1 MATYRALLEINITFK
16 RLRAPVK
23 IERIPRWRSVMGIL
37 LAERLESLFSSEKPK
52 RRREQLYDQMLAV
65 IARDLVPE
73 RPHRSEPRVK
83 KRRPKTYQLM
93 TAPPGQMKVSKSR
106 RNK

>member
-1 MATYRALLEINITFK
+1 MQEAAATHQ
-16 RLRAPVK
+16 AP
-23 IERIPRWRSVMGIL
+23 L
-37 LAERLESLFSSEKPK
+37 ERLSFKGTVDTLREWASIFSIAKP
-52 RRREQLYDQMLAV
+52 RRKREQLYDHMLGV
-65 IARDLVPE
+65 IAGDLVPE

-93 TAPPGQMKVSKSR
+93 TAPRGQMKVSKSR